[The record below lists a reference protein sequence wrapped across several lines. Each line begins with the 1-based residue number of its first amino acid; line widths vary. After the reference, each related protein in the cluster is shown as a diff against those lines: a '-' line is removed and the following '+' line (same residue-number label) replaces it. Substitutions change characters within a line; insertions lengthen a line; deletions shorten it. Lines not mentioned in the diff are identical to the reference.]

1 MTTNLCLESTF
12 PRLLSVAQFNFE
24 FWLVHSL
31 KYIWLASCDLQVEK
45 LRDQKLKNIFAAGCK
60 ALEKLV
66 AAETRVDLS
75 NTRLAEQTP
84 CTLIE

>member
-1 MTTNLCLESTF
+1 
-12 PRLLSVAQFNFE
+12 
-24 FWLVHSL
+24 
-31 KYIWLASCDLQVEK
+31 LASCDLQVEK

-75 NTRLAEQTP
+75 HTRLAEQTP